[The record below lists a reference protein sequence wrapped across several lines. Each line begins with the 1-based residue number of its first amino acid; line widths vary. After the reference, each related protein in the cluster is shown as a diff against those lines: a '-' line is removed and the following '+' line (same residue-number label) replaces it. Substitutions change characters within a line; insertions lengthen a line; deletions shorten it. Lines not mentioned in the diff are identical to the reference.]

1 MCDDDDSDEPVF
13 PQEKAKSFLF
23 FSPFHFYF
31 PSQIPALLT
40 SCPSGGRC
48 GEVEGKRR
56 EEKRRCH
63 KNPLLTSFQAFPFTC
78 RFGEIRPPPSSR
90 SFRFSLFL
98 LFISARRRLAW
109 SKTAVARMP
118 VLVRTTLRVFLSV
131 CIFFSLYGVG
141 SFSYFLFLP
150 LWWKGFSWSGGSMS
164 CRAVQGETGQ
174 VFLGG
179 KIPPRTCV
187 RSRTQRKGESWLL
200 LSWVPFSMLVCLAP
214 TGFLFATQRTVADRE
229 SESGA

>member
-1 MCDDDDSDEPVF
+1 MIPTNRFSLKRKRSPSFFCSF
-13 PQEKAKSFLF
+13 SFLLSLPDPCSVDLLPQRREVRGSRREKKGREAEVSQKPASYL
-23 FSPFHFYF
+23 FSGIPFH
-31 PSQIPALLT
+31 L
-40 SCPSGGRC
+40 
-48 GEVEGKRR
+48 
-56 EEKRRCH
+56 
-63 KNPLLTSFQAFPFTC
+63 PFW
-78 RFGEIRPPPSSR
+78 GNSAPPPSSR

-98 LFISARRRLAW
+98 LFVSARRRLAW